1 MTQFAS
7 PVLHSLLDTDAYKLH
22 MQQAVFHHY
31 YDVHVAAEFRCRG
44 DDLLGIYA
52 DAIRE
57 QVQAMQH
64 LRLQDDEYQWLSALP
79 FFKADYLNW
88 LREFRFNPEQVTVSN
103 DNGKLDIRLSG
114 PWREVILWEVPL
126 LAVIS
131 EMVHRYRSPQADVAQ
146 ALDTLESKLVD
157 FSALTA
163 GLDMS
168 RFHLMDF
175 GTRRRFSR
183 EVQETIVKRLQQ
195 ESWFVGTS
203 NYDLARR
210 LSLTPMGTQAH
221 EWFQAHQQISPDL
234 ANSQRA
240 ALAAWL
246 EEYPDQ
252 LGIALTDC
260 ITMDAFL
267 RDFGPE
273 FATRYQ
279 GLRHD
284 SGDPVEWGEKAIA
297 HYQKLVEIV
306 HSYDCR
312 ICAQLHQSDSNM
324 LAMLKYV
331 PGVLTKK
338 ISMEELRP
346 LLNAEVAPYISKLST
361 RKIHK
366 IINGFGEAAVLAVK
380 AGFDMVQVHG
390 DRMCGSFS
398 STIFNHRTDE
408 YGGSAEN
415 RARFAV
421 EAVKAIRSRLPEIP
435 IDYKLAVRQ
444 EDPHYGNAGVV
455 ESELGI
461 FVPLLT
467 DAGVT
472 SFHVTLANHSSLEDT
487 IPPAKHPYFKE
498 QGCFLKFCDEVRQYT
513 DKPITGVGGL
523 NQPDFVEQQ
532 LASGRITCAAM
543 SRQLLADPEWPNK
556 VASGQIKEIHRCV
569 RCNKKCLGGLQQHQG
584 THCIYEKV

>member
-7 PVLHSLLDTDAYKLH
+7 PVLHTLLDTDAYKLH

-57 QVQAMQH
+57 QVNAMQH
-64 LRLQDDEYQWLSALP
+64 LTLQDEEYQWLSGLP

-88 LREFRFNPEQVTVSN
+88 LRDFRYKPEQVTVLN
-103 DNGKLDIRLSG
+103 DNGKLDIRLEG
-114 PWREVILWEVPL
+114 PWREVIMWEVPL

-131 EMVHRYRSPQADVAQ
+131 ELAHRYRSPEKGVEQAVA
-146 ALDTLESKLVD
+146 ALENKLAAFSTLTE
-157 FSALTA
+157 

-168 RFHLMDF
+168 RFRLMDF

-183 EVQETIVKRLQQ
+183 DVQEAIVKRLQR
-195 ESWFVGTS
+195 EPWFVGTS

-246 EEYPDQ
+246 EEYPNQ

-273 FATRYQ
+273 FAERYQ

-297 HYQKLVEIV
+297 HYEKLGIDPMSKVLVFSDNLDLAKAVDLYRHFNTRVNLSFGIGTRLTCDIPQVKPLNIVIKLVECNGKPV
-306 HSYDCR
+306 
-312 ICAQLHQSDSNM
+312 AKLSDS
-324 LAMLKYV
+324 
-331 PGVLTKK
+331 PGKTICHDKAFVRALRKAFDLPLIKK
-338 ISMEELRP
+338 
-346 LLNAEVAPYISKLST
+346 
-361 RKIHK
+361 
-366 IINGFGEAAVLAVK
+366 
-380 AGFDMVQVHG
+380 
-390 DRMCGSFS
+390 
-398 STIFNHRTDE
+398 
-408 YGGSAEN
+408 
-415 RARFAV
+415 
-421 EAVKAIRSRLPEIP
+421 
-435 IDYKLAVRQ
+435 
-444 EDPHYGNAGVV
+444 
-455 ESELGI
+455 
-461 FVPLLT
+461 
-467 DAGVT
+467 
-472 SFHVTLANHSSLEDT
+472 
-487 IPPAKHPYFKE
+487 
-498 QGCFLKFCDEVRQYT
+498 
-513 DKPITGVGGL
+513 
-523 NQPDFVEQQ
+523 
-532 LASGRITCAAM
+532 AS
-543 SRQLLADPEWPNK
+543 
-556 VASGQIKEIHRCV
+556 
-569 RCNKKCLGGLQQHQG
+569 
-584 THCIYEKV
+584 